1 MNSGIE
7 SSVYRESGME
17 KRRLMAYFLRS
28 EQLLAEVMILG
39 LHLIPSINFYTAILV
54 RE

>member
-7 SSVYRESGME
+7 SSVSRNWHGEE
-17 KRRLMAYFLRS
+17 KINGLFFKVRA
-28 EQLLAEVMILG
+28 LLAEVMILG
-39 LHLIPSINFYTAILV
+39 LHLIPSINFYPTILV